1 MIHASIVTIGDE
13 ILIGQIVDT
22 NSAFISRELN
32 KVGIRIKHKI
42 SIGDQREEIE
52 NALNTL
58 IGKTDVIIFTGGLGP
73 TNDDI
78 TKIVLNDYF
87 GGKFVR
93 HEETYRMLEEYYKS
107 RNREFIPVNQTQA
120 DVPDVC
126 TVLINKNGTAP
137 GMMFEKDG
145 TLVYSLPGVPYEME
159 ALLTEQVIPVIQDRF
174 NLEPIAHATL
184 QTVGIPES
192 SLMMKIKNWED
203 NLPKDLKL
211 AYLPSFGVVRLRLT
225 CWEAGKYSESDL
237 YTHFK
242 PLYEILGDAIWAE
255 GDVTME
261 SYVFNLLK
269 SKKIK
274 VSFAESCTGGYL
286 AHRLTSYAGS
296 SEIFNGSIVSYSN
309 EIKAVELGVS
319 RDDLSEFG
327 AVSEQ
332 VVRQMAEAVKE
343 KFGADYG
350 VATSGIAGPDGGT
363 ETKPVG
369 TVWVAISGPNNT
381 VTHKFN
387 FTNNRER
394 NIKLTLTQAFNLLRL
409 EILKKP

>member
-1 MIHASIVTIGDE
+1 MINASIVTIGDE
-13 ILIGQIVDT
+13 ILIGQIIDT

-107 RNREFIPVNQTQA
+107 RNRKFIPVNQTQA

-137 GMMFEKDG
+137 GMMFEKDK

-159 ALLTEQVIPVIQDRF
+159 ALITEQVIPIIQDRYK
-174 NLEPIAHATL
+174 LEPIAHATL

-192 SLMMKIKNWED
+192 TLMMKIKNWED
-203 NLPKDLKL
+203 NLPQDLKL
-211 AYLPSFGVVRLRLT
+211 AYLPSFGVIRLRLT

-237 YTHFK
+237 YRYFK
-242 PLYEILGDAIWAE
+242 PLYEILGEAIWAE

-269 SKKIK
+269 SKQIK

-319 RDDLSEFG
+319 REDLKNFG

-332 VVRQMAEAVKE
+332 VVVQMAESVKQ
-343 KFGADYG
+343 KFEADYG

-369 TVWVAISGPNNT
+369 TVWIAISGPNGT
-381 VTHKFN
+381 LAHKFN

>member
-1 MIHASIVTIGDE
+1 MINASIVTIGDE
-13 ILIGQIVDT
+13 ILIGQIIDT

-137 GMMFEKDG
+137 GMMFEKDK

-159 ALLTEQVIPVIQDRF
+159 ALITEQVIPIIQDRYK
-174 NLEPIAHATL
+174 LEPIAHATL

-192 SLMMKIKNWED
+192 TLMMKIKNWED
-203 NLPKDLKL
+203 NLPQDLKL

-237 YTHFK
+237 YRYFK
-242 PLYEILGDAIWAE
+242 PLYEILGEAIWAE

-269 SKKIK
+269 SKQIK

-319 RDDLSEFG
+319 REDLKNFG

-332 VVRQMAEAVKE
+332 VVVQMAESVKQ
-343 KFGADYG
+343 KFEADYG

-369 TVWVAISGPNNT
+369 TVWIAISGPNGT
-381 VTHKFN
+381 VAHKFI

>member
-1 MIHASIVTIGDE
+1 MINASIVTIGDE
-13 ILIGQIVDT
+13 ILIGQIIDT

-137 GMMFEKDG
+137 GMMFEKDK

-159 ALLTEQVIPVIQDRF
+159 ALITEQVIPIIQDRYK
-174 NLEPIAHATL
+174 LEPIAHATL

-192 SLMMKIKNWED
+192 TLMMKIKNWED
-203 NLPKDLKL
+203 NLPQDLKL

-237 YTHFK
+237 YRYFK
-242 PLYEILGDAIWAE
+242 PLYEILGEAIWAE

-269 SKKIK
+269 SKQIK

-319 RDDLSEFG
+319 REDLKNFG

-332 VVRQMAEAVKE
+332 VVVQMAESVKQ
-343 KFGADYG
+343 KFEADYG

-369 TVWVAISGPNNT
+369 TVWIAISGPNGT
-381 VTHKFN
+381 LAHKFN

>member
-1 MIHASIVTIGDE
+1 MINASIVTIGDE
-13 ILIGQIVDT
+13 ILIGQIIDT

-107 RNREFIPVNQTQA
+107 RNKEFIPVNQTQA

-126 TVLINKNGTAP
+126 NVLINKNGTAP
-137 GMMFEKDG
+137 GMMFEKDK

-159 ALLTEQVIPVIQDRF
+159 ALITEQVIPIIQDRYK
-174 NLEPIAHATL
+174 LEPIAHATL

-192 SLMMKIKNWED
+192 TLMMKIKNWED
-203 NLPKDLKL
+203 NLPQDLKL
-211 AYLPSFGVVRLRLT
+211 AYLPSFGVIRLRLT

-237 YTHFK
+237 YRYFK
-242 PLYEILGDAIWAE
+242 PLYEILGEAIWAE

-269 SKKIK
+269 SKQIK

-319 RDDLSEFG
+319 REDLKNFG

-332 VVRQMAEAVKE
+332 VVVQMAESVKQ
-343 KFGADYG
+343 KFEADYG

-369 TVWVAISGPNNT
+369 TVWIAISGPNGT
-381 VTHKFN
+381 LAHKFN

>member
-1 MIHASIVTIGDE
+1 MINASIVTIGDE
-13 ILIGQIVDT
+13 ILIGQIIDT

-137 GMMFEKDG
+137 GMMFEKDK

-159 ALLTEQVIPVIQDRF
+159 ALITEQVIPIIQDRYK
-174 NLEPIAHATL
+174 LEPIAHATL

-192 SLMMKIKNWED
+192 TLMMKIKNWED
-203 NLPKDLKL
+203 NLPHDLKL

-237 YTHFK
+237 YRYFK
-242 PLYEILGDAIWAE
+242 PLYKILGEAIWAE

-269 SKKIK
+269 SKQIK

-319 RDDLSEFG
+319 REDLKNFG

-332 VVRQMAEAVKE
+332 VVVQMAESVKQ
-343 KFGADYG
+343 KFEADYG

-369 TVWVAISGPNNT
+369 TVWIAISGPNGT
-381 VTHKFN
+381 VAHKFI

>member
-1 MIHASIVTIGDE
+1 MINASIVTIGDE
-13 ILIGQIVDT
+13 ILIGQIIDT

-120 DVPDVC
+120 DVPDIC

-137 GMMFEKDG
+137 GMMFEKDK

-159 ALLTEQVIPVIQDRF
+159 ALITEQVIPIIQDRYK
-174 NLEPIAHATL
+174 LEPIAHATL

-192 SLMMKIKNWED
+192 TLMMKIKNWED
-203 NLPKDLKL
+203 NLPQDLKL

-237 YTHFK
+237 YRYFK
-242 PLYEILGDAIWAE
+242 PLYEILGEAIWAE

-269 SKKIK
+269 SKQIK

-296 SEIFNGSIVSYSN
+296 SEIFNGSIVSY
-309 EIKAVELGVS
+309 
-319 RDDLSEFG
+319 
-327 AVSEQ
+327 
-332 VVRQMAEAVKE
+332 
-343 KFGADYG
+343 
-350 VATSGIAGPDGGT
+350 
-363 ETKPVG
+363 
-369 TVWVAISGPNNT
+369 
-381 VTHKFN
+381 
-387 FTNNRER
+387 
-394 NIKLTLTQAFNLLRL
+394 
-409 EILKKP
+409 

>member
-1 MIHASIVTIGDE
+1 MINASIVTIGDE
-13 ILIGQIVDT
+13 ILIGQIIDT

-32 KVGIRIKHKI
+32 KVGIRIKHKV

-137 GMMFEKDG
+137 GMMFEKDK

-159 ALLTEQVIPVIQDRF
+159 ALITEQVIPIIQDRYK
-174 NLEPIAHATL
+174 LEPIAHATL

-192 SLMMKIKNWED
+192 TLMMKIKNWED

-237 YTHFK
+237 YRYFK
-242 PLYEILGDAIWAE
+242 PLYEILGEAIWAE

-269 SKKIK
+269 SKQIK

-319 RDDLSEFG
+319 REDLKNFG

-332 VVRQMAEAVKE
+332 VAVQMAESVKQ
-343 KFGADYG
+343 KFEADYG

-363 ETKPVG
+363 DTKPVG
-369 TVWVAISGPNNT
+369 TVWIAISGPNGT
-381 VTHKFN
+381 LAHKFN

-409 EILKKP
+409 EILKKT

>member
-52 NALNTL
+52 NTL
-58 IGKTDVIIFTGGLGP
+58 QTLVGHTDVIIFTGGLGP

-78 TKIVLNDYF
+78 TKNVLNDYF

-93 HEETYRMLEEYYKS
+93 NEETYKMLEEYFRS
-107 RNREFIPVNQTQA
+107 RNREFIPINQAQA

-159 ALLTEQVIPVIQDRF
+159 ALLTEQVIPIIQDRF
-174 NLEPIAHATL
+174 NLEPIVHATL

-225 CWEAGKYSESDL
+225 CWEAGKYSVSDL

-242 PLYEILGDAIWAE
+242 PLYEILGEAIWAE

-269 SKKIK
+269 SNKIK

-369 TVWVAISGPNNT
+369 TVWVAISGPNDT

>member
-1 MIHASIVTIGDE
+1 MINASIVTIGDE
-13 ILIGQIVDT
+13 ILIGQIIDT

-107 RNREFIPVNQTQA
+107 RNREFILVNQTQA

-137 GMMFEKDG
+137 GMMFEKDK

-159 ALLTEQVIPVIQDRF
+159 ALITEQVIPIIQDRYK
-174 NLEPIAHATL
+174 LEPIAHATL

-192 SLMMKIKNWED
+192 TLMMKIKNWED
-203 NLPKDLKL
+203 NLPQDLKL

-237 YTHFK
+237 YRYFK
-242 PLYEILGDAIWAE
+242 PLYEILGEAIWAE

-269 SKKIK
+269 SKQIK

-319 RDDLSEFG
+319 REDLKNFG

-332 VVRQMAEAVKE
+332 VVVQMAESVKQ
-343 KFGADYG
+343 KFEADYG
-350 VATSGIAGPDGGT
+350 VATSGIVGPDGGT

-369 TVWVAISGPNNT
+369 TVWIAISGPNGT
-381 VTHKFN
+381 LAHKFN

-409 EILKKP
+409 EILKKT

>member
-1 MIHASIVTIGDE
+1 MINASIVTIGDE
-13 ILIGQIVDT
+13 ILIGQIIDT

-137 GMMFEKDG
+137 GMMFEKDK

-159 ALLTEQVIPVIQDRF
+159 ALITEQVIPIIQDIYK
-174 NLEPIAHATL
+174 LEPIAHATL

-192 SLMMKIKNWED
+192 TLMMKIKNWED
-203 NLPKDLKL
+203 NLPQDLKL

-237 YTHFK
+237 YRYFK
-242 PLYEILGDAIWAE
+242 PLYEILGEAIWAE

-269 SKKIK
+269 SKQIK

-319 RDDLSEFG
+319 REDLKNFG

-332 VVRQMAEAVKE
+332 VVVQMAESVKQ
-343 KFGADYG
+343 KFEADYG

-369 TVWVAISGPNNT
+369 TVWIAISGPNGT
-381 VTHKFN
+381 LAHKFN

>member
-1 MIHASIVTIGDE
+1 MINASIVTIGDE
-13 ILIGQIVDT
+13 ILIGQIIDT

-32 KVGIRIKHKI
+32 KVGIRIKHKV

-137 GMMFEKDG
+137 GMMFEKDK

-159 ALLTEQVIPVIQDRF
+159 ALITEQVIPIIQDRYK
-174 NLEPIAHATL
+174 LEPIAHATL

-192 SLMMKIKNWED
+192 TLMMKIKNWED
-203 NLPKDLKL
+203 NLPQDLKL

-237 YTHFK
+237 YRYFK
-242 PLYEILGDAIWAE
+242 PLYEILGEAIWAE

-269 SKKIK
+269 SKQIK

-319 RDDLSEFG
+319 REDLKNFG

-332 VVRQMAEAVKE
+332 VVVQMAESVKQ
-343 KFGADYG
+343 KFEADYG

-369 TVWVAISGPNNT
+369 TVWIAISGPNGT
-381 VTHKFN
+381 LAHKFN

>member
-1 MIHASIVTIGDE
+1 MINASIVTIGDE
-13 ILIGQIVDT
+13 ILIGQIIDT

-137 GMMFEKDG
+137 GMMFEKDK

-159 ALLTEQVIPVIQDRF
+159 ALITEQVIPIIQDRYK
-174 NLEPIAHATL
+174 LEPIAHATL

-192 SLMMKIKNWED
+192 TLMMKIKNWED
-203 NLPKDLKL
+203 NLPQDLKL

-237 YTHFK
+237 YRYFK
-242 PLYEILGDAIWAE
+242 PLYEILGEAIWAE

-269 SKKIK
+269 SKQIK

-319 RDDLSEFG
+319 REDLKNFG

-332 VVRQMAEAVKE
+332 VVVQMAESVKQ
-343 KFGADYG
+343 KFEADYG

-369 TVWVAISGPNNT
+369 TVWIAISGPNGT
-381 VTHKFN
+381 LAHKFN

-409 EILKKP
+409 EILKKT

>member
-1 MIHASIVTIGDE
+1 MINASIVTIGDE

-32 KVGIRIKHKI
+32 QVGIRIKHKI
-42 SIGDQREEIE
+42 SIGDQKSEII
-52 NALNTL
+52 NTL
-58 IGKTDVIIFTGGLGP
+58 DSLVGKTDVIIFTGGLGP
-73 TNDDI
+73 TKDDI

-93 HEETYRMLEEYYKS
+93 NEETYQLLEAYFAS
-107 RNREFIPVNQTQA
+107 RNRPFETVNQSQA

-126 TVLINKNGTAP
+126 TVLINRNGTAP
-137 GMMFEKDG
+137 GMMFEKNG

-159 ALLTEQVIPVIQDRF
+159 ALLTRQVIPIIQERF
-174 NLEPIAHATL
+174 KLEPIVHATL

-192 SLMMKIKNWED
+192 TLMLQIKNWEE

-225 CWEAGKYSESDL
+225 CWEAGKYTTSDL
-237 YTHFK
+237 YTKFK

-269 SKKIK
+269 SKQIK

-286 AHRLTSYAGS
+286 AHRLTSFAGS

-309 EIKAVELGVS
+309 EIKAVELGVN
-319 RDDLSEFG
+319 RDDLIEFG
-327 AVSEQ
+327 AVSEE
-332 VVRQMAEAVKE
+332 VVRQMAESVKK
-343 KFGADYG
+343 KFTADYG

-363 ETKPVG
+363 ELKPVG
-369 TVWVAISGPNNT
+369 TVWVAVSGPLGT
-381 VTHKFN
+381 TARKFK
-387 FTNNRER
+387 FANNRER
-394 NIKLTLTQAFNLLRL
+394 NIKLTLTQAYNMLRL
-409 EILKKP
+409 EILKIS